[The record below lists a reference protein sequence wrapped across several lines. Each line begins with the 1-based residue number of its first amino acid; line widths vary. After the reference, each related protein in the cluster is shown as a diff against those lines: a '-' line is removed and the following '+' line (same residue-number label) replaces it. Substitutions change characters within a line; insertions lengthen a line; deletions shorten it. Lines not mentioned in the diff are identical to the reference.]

1 MTPQSGNWWVS
12 DHPTAPQRHP
22 QRSVSTAECWSRG
35 TSGHSDSTS
44 SPSDARRHSRRRDG
58 PPELGIPPTWSV
70 CSCLRRSPGLVDQQH
85 PAKAGPG
92 KTDERRG
99 VQTVSGADLGKAD
112 LKVGFIASFTFRRT
126 IKIPKIV
133 VYPSTEVGF
142 QKLQRQA

>member
-1 MTPQSGNWWVS
+1 
-12 DHPTAPQRHP
+12 
-22 QRSVSTAECWSRG
+22 
-35 TSGHSDSTS
+35 
-44 SPSDARRHSRRRDG
+44 
-58 PPELGIPPTWSV
+58 
-70 CSCLRRSPGLVDQQH
+70 VDQQH